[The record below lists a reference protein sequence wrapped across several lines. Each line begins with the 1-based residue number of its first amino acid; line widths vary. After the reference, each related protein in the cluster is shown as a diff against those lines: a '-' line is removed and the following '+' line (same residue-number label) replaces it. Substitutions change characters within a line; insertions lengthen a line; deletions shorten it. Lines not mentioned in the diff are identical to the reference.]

1 MAAIV
6 SGSNLTAIRPVF
18 FSLLVIAGK
27 ITQIYV
33 DYQIL
38 FMLSMLS
45 IVMISYYRKE
55 VKRLDPVRPHGREVD
70 PL

>member
-1 MAAIV
+1 MAAII

-38 FMLSMLS
+38 FMLSMIS
-45 IVMISYYRKE
+45 IAMISYCRKE
-55 VKRLDPVRPHGREVD
+55 AAVERFIRDHKRKSA
-70 PL
+70 